1 MVSKNNFKNK
11 MEQTAARTPHYGI
24 RKLSVGVASVLI
36 STTLYM
42 GATTAKAD
50 TLPSTATDTATTK
63 PETASSSSSTQD
75 NTTVDKTVETTTG
88 VANNSTDTSVS
99 ATPNAQAS
107 TTTTQTNTN
116 NDTIQSNTVNSTRP
130 YQDQQKQV
138 ERWNQNPASKPTEKW
153 KYESQ
158 SGPYYQQ
165 QTKQQETNADNHQ
178 IPSEIYSYSISAIDT
193 HNNNRPVVST
203 TVSGTTGQQVP
214 TNVKLPDGYTV
225 EGSVPDS
232 YTFKADG
239 NSDITIHLK
248 HNTVIVIPEKPKTT
262 EDKLP
267 NNPSKSYPKGV
278 AENDLN
284 KTVVRTIKV
293 TIPDGKTTTT
303 KQTVKLNR
311 VAVVDEVTGEV
322 TYSDWIIGKWNGY
335 SVPEVLGYTATQSKV
350 DEVKVTSDTQN
361 SEVNITYTANKQST
375 TVKYVDRDGKV
386 VHETQISG
394 KTDETV
400 NVPNELPNG
409 WKLIDES
416 SLPKTITF
424 GSNGN
429 VTITVQISHATI
441 DIQPNQS
448 KTSTDKMP
456 NGENYPD
463 GVSENDL
470 NKTVTRTIKITD
482 FQGKVT
488 TETQTV
494 HLTRTATVD
503 EVTKEV
509 TYSDWSTG
517 KWDNYKIPVIEGYDS
532 NVDQV
537 DGQEVAFDTKNQ
549 TVEVSYTKLADPDRS
564 TTPVKE
570 ENNTETPKQSQDK
583 VRSKFVDTE
592 LPQTGEKNNGKVSA
606 FGAIIAS
613 LAAGLGLVGIRRK
626 KDKN

>member
-1 MVSKNNFKNK
+1 M
-11 MEQTAARTPHYGI
+11 
-24 RKLSVGVASVLI
+24 
-36 STTLYM
+36 
-42 GATTAKAD
+42 
-50 TLPSTATDTATTK
+50 
-63 PETASSSSSTQD
+63 
-75 NTTVDKTVETTTG
+75 
-88 VANNSTDTSVS
+88 
-99 ATPNAQAS
+99 
-107 TTTTQTNTN
+107 
-116 NDTIQSNTVNSTRP
+116 
-130 YQDQQKQV
+130 
-138 ERWNQNPASKPTEKW
+138 
-153 KYESQ
+153 
-158 SGPYYQQ
+158 
-165 QTKQQETNADNHQ
+165 
-178 IPSEIYSYSISAIDT
+178 
-193 HNNNRPVVST
+193 
-203 TVSGTTGQQVP
+203 
-214 TNVKLPDGYTV
+214 
-225 EGSVPDS
+225 
-232 YTFKADG
+232 
-239 NSDITIHLK
+239 K